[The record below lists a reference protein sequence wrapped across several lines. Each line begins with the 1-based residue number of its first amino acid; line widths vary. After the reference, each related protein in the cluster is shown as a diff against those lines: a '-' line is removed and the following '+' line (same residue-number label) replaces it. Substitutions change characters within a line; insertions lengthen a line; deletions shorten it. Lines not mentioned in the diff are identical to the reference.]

1 MSTHLDIELETA
13 TAFVTRVADYDLDI
27 HVEMP
32 SVEFGVPGPQG
43 PQGPGGSAGAAAN
56 QITVTPIGGVQSTNV
71 QAALQ
76 ELDTEKP
83 SYAYVDSHGVYVSPT
98 PPADPTRWALW
109 VDSS

>member
-1 MSTHLDIELETA
+1 MTMHLDIELDTGNA
-13 TAFVTRVADYDLDI
+13 AVRA
-27 HVEMP
+27 EMP

-43 PQGPGGSAGAAAN
+43 PQGPGGSAGAAAT
-56 QITVTPIGGVQSTNV
+56 QITVTPVGGIQSTNV

-83 SYAYVDSHGVYVSPT
+83 TQTYVDSHGVYVGPD
-98 PPADPTRWALW
+98 PPADPTRWAIW